1 MLNWKTKQNQVTC
14 VHSGFD
20 ETGVLRARLV
30 QESSRKVT
38 NLKLFCPPE
47 RLVHTLDY
55 HDVSQAKQLVED
67 FLANRH
73 IRRGG

>member
-1 MLNWKTKQNQVTC
+1 MLNWKIKQNQVTC

-30 QESSRKVT
+30 QECSRKVT

-47 RLVHTLDY
+47 RLVHTLGY
-55 HDVSQAKQLVED
+55 QDVGLAKQLVED